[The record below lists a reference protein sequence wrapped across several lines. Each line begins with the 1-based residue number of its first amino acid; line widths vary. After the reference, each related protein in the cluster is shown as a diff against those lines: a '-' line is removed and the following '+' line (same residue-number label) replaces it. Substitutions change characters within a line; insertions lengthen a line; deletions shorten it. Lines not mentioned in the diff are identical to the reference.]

1 MTTQLF
7 PLGKINLT
15 PGAMRMAQSGINLPH
30 LIARHQSGDWG
41 EMSPA
46 DRAENAASVEGGLR
60 IFSDYQTEL
69 GKVWIITE
77 ASRTLTTVLLPD
89 EY

>member
-15 PGAMRMAQSGINLPH
+15 PGAVRLVQSGVNLPQ
-30 LIARHQSGDWG
+30 LITQHQSGDWG

-46 DRAENAASVEGGLR
+46 DRAENEASVAGGLR

-77 ASRTLTTVLLPD
+77 ADRTLTTVLLPD